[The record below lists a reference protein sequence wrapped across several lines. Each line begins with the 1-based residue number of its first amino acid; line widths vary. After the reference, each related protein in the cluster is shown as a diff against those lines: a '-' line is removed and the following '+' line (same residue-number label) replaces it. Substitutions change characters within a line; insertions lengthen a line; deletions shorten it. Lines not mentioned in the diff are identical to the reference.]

1 MDKNILS
8 LNSQYDEFT
17 LKLDKAKRL
26 LNAEKIAE
34 AKAILLGIISKSLYH
49 IEANDLLSRIYEFE
63 ENYDM
68 AAKALERLLYSV
80 DSLSLRYK
88 LAQVYQDSDDYY
100 NAYRV
105 LKGLCEEVDGDKNLY
120 EQMAHTCAILDK
132 TDEAIEYYDRVLKI
146 DKDNLPAL
154 SELADI
160 YYDTDKINYYFLKS
174 RICVLEN
181 NNSYAIDALRSV
193 LKLLDDDI
201 QKSEVHHKIARLYHK
216 MGRYGQSYDEY
227 LKVIEFNPSNEEAKE
242 EMERVFEEEV
252 SENGS
257 FFDRVLRMLFN

>member
-17 LKLDKAKRL
+17 LRLDKAKRL
-26 LNAEKIAE
+26 LNIEKIEE
-34 AKAILLGIISKSLYH
+34 AKTILLGIISENLYH

-100 NAYRV
+100 SAYRI
-105 LKGLCEEVDGDKNLY
+105 LKELCEEVDGDKNLY

-132 TDEAIEYYDRVLKI
+132 TNEAIEYYDKVLKI

-160 YYDTDKINYYFLKS
+160 YYDTDKVNYYFLKS
-174 RICVLEN
+174 RIYVLEN
-181 NNSYAIDALRSV
+181 NNSYAIDALRCV
-193 LKLLDDDI
+193 LKLLDDDM
-201 QKSEVHHKIARLYHK
+201 QKSKVHLKIARLYHK
-216 MGRYGQSYDEY
+216 MGRYDKSYDEY
-227 LKVIEFNPSNEEAKE
+227 LKVLEYNPSDEEAKE
-242 EMERVFEEEV
+242 EIDKIFDEKNL
-252 SENGS
+252 ENRS
-257 FFDRVLRMLFN
+257 FVDKVLRMLFN

>member
-17 LKLDKAKRL
+17 LRLDKAKRL
-26 LNAEKIAE
+26 LNIEKIEE
-34 AKAILLGIISKSLYH
+34 AKTILLGIISENLYH

-100 NAYRV
+100 SAYRI
-105 LKGLCEEVDGDKNLY
+105 LKELCEEVDGDKNLY

-132 TDEAIEYYDRVLKI
+132 TNESIEYYDKVLKI

-160 YYDTDKINYYFLKS
+160 YYDTDKVNYYFLKS
-174 RICVLEN
+174 RIYVLEN
-181 NNSYAIDALRSV
+181 NNSYAIDALRCV
-193 LKLLDDDI
+193 LKLLDDDM
-201 QKSEVHHKIARLYHK
+201 QKSEVHLKIARLYHK
-216 MGRYGQSYDEY
+216 VGRYSKSYDEY
-227 LKVIEFNPSNEEAKE
+227 LKVIEYNPSNEEAKE
-242 EMERVFEEEV
+242 EMNKIFDGRVL
-252 SENGS
+252 ENGS
-257 FFDRVLRMLFN
+257 FVDKVLRMLFH